1 MAAVVVVVVVLD
13 DGELVSWRCAV
24 VYIVDDGEE
33 EEEEEEADD
42 CFGTALDR
50 MVSSVGNLSRLIIL
64 GMTRFD
70 NFGLDLEE
78 WRSGQW
84 NGI

>member
-1 MAAVVVVVVVLD
+1 MAAVVVVVVVVD

-24 VYIVDDGEE
+24 VYIVDDGE